1 MSILKEKVKSVN
13 YPCDIDYVDDSK
25 KSLKI
30 CLSRAWSKKKK
41 KQKYKKHQ
49 NVTFKKNIFDT
60 HFSVKCLFTFQKKIL
75 EKYIDR
81 INVL

>member
-13 YPCDIDYVDDSK
+13 YPCDIDYVNDSK

-49 NVTFKKNIFDT
+49 NVTF
-60 HFSVKCLFTFQKKIL
+60 
-75 EKYIDR
+75 
-81 INVL
+81 